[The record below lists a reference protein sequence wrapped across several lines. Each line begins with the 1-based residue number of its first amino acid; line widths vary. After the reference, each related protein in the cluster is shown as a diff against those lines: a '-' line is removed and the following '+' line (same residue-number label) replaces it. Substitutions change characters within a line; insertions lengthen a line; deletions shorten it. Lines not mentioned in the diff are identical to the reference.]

1 MGEPAGEPTNPPFI
15 WPANQSGFLP
25 PQGQDCISP
34 GKTKAR
40 DLQRGISFCPCFPGE
55 ALATSPEQQ
64 AGPVPV
70 SEFLVWPTY
79 GALSLLEEHILGPTP
94 HSGHG
99 PRPHLGASSK
109 EPPAPDAKPSF
120 QD

>member
-1 MGEPAGEPTNPPFI
+1 M
-15 WPANQSGFLP
+15 
-25 PQGQDCISP
+25 
-34 GKTKAR
+34 
-40 DLQRGISFCPCFPGE
+40 
-55 ALATSPEQQ
+55 
-64 AGPVPV
+64 